1 MAIFS
6 SLSNFFRRN
15 KKKILITSGLSIS
28 LYYVIYY
35 FVVRKFRN
43 FQSSLQQEM
52 FIKEQIKRRFIQTQT
67 DCYYTLLALLP
78 VLIPPIVDKSPTELI
93 TKALKLKKSNLSSSN
108 KEISD
113 SLLTTD
119 NLTLHSNASDNELS
133 LYLNQSKTELWKLL
147 KIKTLSRFLT
157 LIYSISSLLL
167 LTRLQLNILARKSY
181 LQSAIIMANGLNN
194 SPENSM
200 INSNHE
206 DYFIEQSYLSL
217 SWWLLNK
224 GWENLNYHIESIVV
238 TKFQLINAR
247 TELSINS
254 FHNLLLETIDEIN
267 SNKDILIQ
275 SIWPNYDDLNLTLLN
290 TNPSLINDINEPF
303 LKLINETNLIV
314 NNDVFINN
322 LQQMVVSNIDV
333 LSQNLSTSLSNQANI
348 KLANLLA
355 QLSVQCEI
363 LCNNNEID
371 NNINEDLS
379 GNDYINNLNNL
390 ECLDDFSASIYS
402 NIE

>member
-1 MAIFS
+1 M
-6 SLSNFFRRN
+6 
-15 KKKILITSGLSIS
+15 
-28 LYYVIYY
+28 IYY

-181 LQSAIIMANGLNN
+181 LQSAIIMANGLNT
-194 SPENSM
+194 SPESSM
-200 INSNHE
+200 MNSNHE
-206 DYFIEQSYLSL
+206 DYFTEQSYLSL

-238 TKFQLINAR
+238 SKFQLINAR